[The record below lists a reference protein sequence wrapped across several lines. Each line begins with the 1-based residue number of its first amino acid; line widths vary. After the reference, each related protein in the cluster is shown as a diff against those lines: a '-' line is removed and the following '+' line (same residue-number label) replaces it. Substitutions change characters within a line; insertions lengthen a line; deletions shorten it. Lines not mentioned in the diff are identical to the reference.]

1 MWRLF
6 NHAIQCLCALPGWIE
21 IVHHKPQEK
30 PVPYVALLR
39 ISERWPMVIA
49 SWTGRAPV
57 MKTQQDRGVLI
68 DNLIED

>member
-1 MWRLF
+1 
-6 NHAIQCLCALPGWIE
+6 
-21 IVHHKPQEK
+21 
-30 PVPYVALLR
+30 
-39 ISERWPMVIA
+39 MVIA